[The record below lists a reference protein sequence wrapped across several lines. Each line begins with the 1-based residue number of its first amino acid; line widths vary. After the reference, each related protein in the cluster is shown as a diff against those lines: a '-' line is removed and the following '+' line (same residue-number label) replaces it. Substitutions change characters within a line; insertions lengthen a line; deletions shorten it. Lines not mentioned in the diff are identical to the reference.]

1 MDRQELFNKVEAV
14 GFALYDTALF
24 LDSHPTNRMAL
35 DFFRDNQ
42 AMYMQYRDEYEKNY
56 GPLTFYGVDT
66 SQGWTWTQGPWPWEV
81 EA

>member
-24 LDSHPTNRMAL
+24 LDSHPTNQMAL

-42 AMYMQYRDEYEKNY
+42 AMYMQ
-56 GPLTFYGVDT
+56 
-66 SQGWTWTQGPWPWEV
+66 
-81 EA
+81 

>member
-24 LDSHPTNRMAL
+24 LDSHPTNQMAL

-42 AMYMQYRDEYEKNY
+42 AMYMQYRDE
-56 GPLTFYGVDT
+56 FYGVDT
-66 SQGWTWTQGPWPWEV
+66 AKGWTWTQGPWPWEV

>member
-1 MDRQELFNKVEAV
+1 MDRQELFN
-14 GFALYDTALF
+14 
-24 LDSHPTNRMAL
+24 
-35 DFFRDNQ
+35 NQ

-66 SQGWTWTQGPWPWEV
+66 SKGWTWTQGPWPWEV